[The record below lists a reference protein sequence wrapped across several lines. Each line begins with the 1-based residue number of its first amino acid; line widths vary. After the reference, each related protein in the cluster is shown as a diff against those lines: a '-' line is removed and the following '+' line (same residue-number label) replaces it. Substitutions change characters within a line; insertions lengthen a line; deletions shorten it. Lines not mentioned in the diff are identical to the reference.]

1 MVYKGGRPQG
11 IIDFDMAG
19 PGQRLWDIAYA
30 LYTSVPLAD
39 SSPKMDG
46 KSVIP
51 YASQAHGSVRKHRI
65 ALFMA
70 AYGQSVPADL
80 KEWFISR
87 IRLMCKTLTD
97 RAAAGELAFESM
109 VRRRSSGAL

>member
-19 PGQRLWDIAYA
+19 PGSRLWDIAYA

-39 SSPKMDG
+39 FSPKMDEKG
-46 KSVIP
+46 VMP

-65 ALFMA
+65 ALMVEEGHLAHYEKESLYF
-70 AYGQSVPADL
+70 L
-80 KEWFISR
+80 KTI
-87 IRLMCKTLTD
+87 LMT
-97 RAAAGELAFESM
+97 GHN
-109 VRRRSSGAL
+109 